1 MYFSFFALIPC
12 QAAMNRGMP
21 MNLVHPACKVHAA
34 RRRLCLLENSF
45 AKANG
50 AGWKPPS
57 TFPLSFSLSEQMQ
70 EEQHLPETFMLA
82 SRDSLHVQNNL
93 PYTNACDG
101 YMPLEHEDASLPTCC
116 LPAAVQQGSYH
127 KHNLIVNLRIR
138 DTCRRRL
145 LEEESAC

>member
-1 MYFSFFALIPC
+1 MYFSFFALILC

-21 MNLVHPACKVHAA
+21 MNLVLPVCKIHAA

-101 YMPLEHEDASLPTCC
+101 YMPLEHE
-116 LPAAVQQGSYH
+116 G
-127 KHNLIVNLRIR
+127 
-138 DTCRRRL
+138 RL
-145 LEEESAC
+145 LAYMLSPGGSATRQLPQA